1 MAKNS
6 KPEPILAD
14 ASLAQSQ
21 KTAPTLKKMM
31 EQHQHH
37 GHPEQSVRED
47 EYQGHH
53 IVIKTTY
60 EVTVDGKPF
69 QAQLGVSNAGYVQY
83 HGIPNVGFASAV
95 ELMHSVI
102 DQFPAE
108 FPKAKGKKKP
118 APAKP
123 VPPTGGQDHSAHD
136 HGAGESARAKKPSK
150 PRAKKG
156 GR

>member
-1 MAKNS
+1 MAKS
-6 KPEPILAD
+6 AKTEAILAD

-21 KTAPTLKKMM
+21 KTAPALKKMM

-37 GHPEQSVRED
+37 GHAEQSIRED
-47 EYQGHH
+47 EYKGHH

-69 QAQLGVSNAGYVQY
+69 RTKLGVSNAGNVQY

-95 ELMHSVI
+95 ELMRCVI

-108 FPKAKGKKKP
+108 FPKAKAKKKP
-118 APAKP
+118 APKKP
-123 VPPTGGQDHSAHD
+123 VPPTGGHD
-136 HGAGESARAKKPSK
+136 HGTHDHATHDHGEAAK